1 MSFDVRKGL
10 TNVVT
15 KVENCGTCI
24 RLLYHLRINNV
35 QTVMAENVDKW
46 KTCGIFLYYFDI
58 YV

>member
-35 QTVMAENVDKW
+35 QTVMAENVDK
-46 KTCGIFLYYFDI
+46 
-58 YV
+58 